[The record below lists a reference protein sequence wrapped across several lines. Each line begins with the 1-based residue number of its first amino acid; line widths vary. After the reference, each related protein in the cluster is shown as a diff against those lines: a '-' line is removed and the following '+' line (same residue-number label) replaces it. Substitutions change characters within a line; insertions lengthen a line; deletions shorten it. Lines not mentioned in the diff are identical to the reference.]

1 MIRRPPRSTL
11 FPYTTLFRSHNALGM
26 DLYLRIAPELY
37 LKRLV
42 VGGFERVYEIN
53 RNFRNEGISTQHNP
67 EFTML
72 EFYQAYADYT
82 DLMDLTEALF
92 TELAQSVRGTLR
104 LTWGEHVIDLTPPW
118 RRLGFFDGL
127 SEALGIRVTPETDA
141 ASLSRAAEARGVGA
155 AEGPPW
161 KLWKEVFE
169 QLVEP
174 T

>member
-1 MIRRPPRSTL
+1 MIASIPCSATSKPLKTH
-11 FPYTTLFRSHNALGM
+11 HNALDM
-26 DLYLRIAPELY
+26 DHFLRVAPELY

-42 VGGFERVYEIN
+42 VGGFEKVFEIN
-53 RNFRNEGISTQHNP
+53 RNFRNEGVSTQHNP

-92 TELAQSVRGTLR
+92 TELAQTARGTLR
-104 LTWGEHVIDLTPPW
+104 LTWGEHAIDLTPPW

-127 SEALGIRVTPETDA
+127 TDAFGIRVTPPTDPVTPRHA
-141 ASLSRAAEARGVGA
+141 ASARGIPVA
-155 AEGPPW
+155 DGPPW

-169 QLVEP
+169 Q
-174 T
+174 